1 MQNVLSLDAKRHP
14 VVPPGRGVRSV
25 VNDVSLIWEAAPGLH
40 AISMG
45 VGIGRGAYD
54 DPHGE
59 AGLAHFCEH
68 ARVAQV
74 NRMIGPAKARVLS
87 VEAFTERNETYFVV
101 CALKQD
107 AAVLGEW
114 LDAFL
119 NPRPLDDAA
128 IEQERAVLVEEVATL
143 ESSEISR
150 IDDEFLKAAYGD
162 ERMWRPIGGRVA
174 DVAALAGANV
184 HRAIADDNRR
194 GKIAVALVG
203 DLQPTGLLAS
213 VERTLGVLPRA
224 RETVAAAAADPM
236 PTHGLAAGRA
246 PIPTSL
252 GVGYFMLGYPAFP
265 RFDERRVSL
274 YAMSLIFGE
283 DEHSVLYNA
292 LRVDKAL
299 LYAVNSECHLFK
311 DHGHLIIRGM
321 VAYDKLERV
330 MDHVFELAAA
340 MPAIVQDRVVQDEAR
355 QALMRTL
362 LMRLDDPRNRLMRL
376 LKHEMWFD
384 AYFDYEDDL
393 DFIRGVTPQSLHE
406 VTEAV
411 LRSPPL
417 ICHGVANG

>member
-1 MQNVLSLDAKRHP
+1 MQNSLSLDAQRTP
-14 VVPPGRGVRSV
+14 VVPQGRGMRSI
-25 VNDVSLIWEAAPGLH
+25 VNGVSLIWESAPGMH

-45 VGIGRGAYD
+45 VGVGRGAYD
-54 DPHGE
+54 DPSGE

-119 NPRPLDDAA
+119 NPQPLDDEAV
-128 IEQERAVLVEEVATL
+128 EQERSVLVEEVATL

-174 DVAALAGANV
+174 DIAALAGAKV
-184 HRAIADDNRR
+184 HRAIGDDNRH

-203 DLQPTGLLAS
+203 DMLSTGLLTS
-213 VERTLGVLPRA
+213 VERTLGKLPRSP
-224 RETVAAAAADPM
+224 VAEAVRPM
-236 PTHGLAAGRA
+236 PAHGFTARRA

-265 RFDERRVSL
+265 RFDDRRVSL

-283 DEHSVLYNA
+283 DEHSVLFKA

-330 MDHVFELAAA
+330 MEHVFELAAA
-340 MPAIVQDRVVQDEAR
+340 MPAIVQGRGVQEEAR
-355 QALMRTL
+355 QALVRTL

-384 AYFDYEDDL
+384 RYFDYEDDL
-393 DFIRGVTPQSLHE
+393 DFIRGVTPQSLQE

-411 LRSPPL
+411 LRAPPL